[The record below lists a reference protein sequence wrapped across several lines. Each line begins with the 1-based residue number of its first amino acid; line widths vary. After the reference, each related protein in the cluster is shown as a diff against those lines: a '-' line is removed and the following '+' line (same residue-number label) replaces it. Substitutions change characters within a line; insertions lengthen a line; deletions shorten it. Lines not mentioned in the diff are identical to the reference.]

1 MEGKILGLV
10 CISCYYQ
17 AHMYKKLYMRRFNTA
32 AALLFVKVEISFP
45 ESLAYQLTLYRGYLT
60 ICHPE
65 DQNLSNVEK
74 LVETSSTQAIRQW
87 RKLPSIVSTMH
98 TTILRAAQQI
108 IELQEASQLHIGL
121 QAQNINRMSS
131 IHDMKATVKTW
142 RNRLP
147 LQCDD
152 LLHWSNIFMWRH
164 HHYQAI
170 VAAYEN
176 LSSQMPKNETQS
188 NNHAMLGM
196 L

>member
-1 MEGKILGLV
+1 MEV
-10 CISCYYQ
+10 SY
-17 AHMYKKLYMRRFNTA
+17 
-32 AALLFVKVEISFP
+32 P

-60 ICHPE
+60 ICHQE

-74 LVETSSTQAIRQW
+74 LVESASTQAIRQW
-87 RKLPSIVSTMH
+87 RKLPHIVSSVH
-98 TTILRAAQQI
+98 KNILRAAQQI

-121 QAQNINRMSS
+121 QQQNIGRMSS
-131 IHDMKATVKTW
+131 LHDMKATVKTW
-142 RNRLP
+142 RHRLP

-152 LLHWSNIFMWRH
+152 LVHWSDIFMWRH

-176 LSSQMPKNETQS
+176 LSSQMSNETQS

-196 L
+196 FIY